1 MSMPSVPDSSSLPA
15 RIGRPALRALTAAG
29 VTSLHDLSQWRES
42 DLMQLHGVGARAVSL
57 LRQALEDAGAS
68 LRQDR

>member
-1 MSMPSVPDSSSLPA
+1 MSVPSVPDSASLPA

-42 DLMQLHGVGARAVSL
+42 DLMQLHGVGTRAVSV
-57 LRQALEDAGAS
+57 LRQALEDEGLS
-68 LRQDR
+68 LRRDR